1 MREALPSRADGVLAP
16 RTPEAFAR
24 GLAAVLESRGDAPR
38 PARTWSDVGREVLAY
53 FEERCGRARAP
64 LGSHAR

>member
-1 MREALPSRADGVLAP
+1 VLAP
-16 RTPEAFAR
+16 RTPEAFAK
-24 GLAAVLESRGDAPR
+24 GLAAVLESRGEAPR

-64 LGSHAR
+64 LGSNAR